1 MQCAAGFGHVAALTN
16 QGVLFTWGFNVYG
29 QLGQGDYETRY
40 TPEMVQYAASGDQLH
55 PIIKVKCSQYAT
67 YMIDSNGRPY
77 SWGKGY
83 IGMGDKV
90 TKVNMP

>member
-1 MQCAAGFGHVAALTN
+1 
-16 QGVLFTWGFNVYG
+16 
-29 QLGQGDYETRY
+29 
-40 TPEMVQYAASGDQLH
+40 MVQYAASGDQLH

-67 YMIDSNGRPY
+67 FMIDSNGRPY

-90 TKVNMP
+90 TKVNMPQVIEMNT